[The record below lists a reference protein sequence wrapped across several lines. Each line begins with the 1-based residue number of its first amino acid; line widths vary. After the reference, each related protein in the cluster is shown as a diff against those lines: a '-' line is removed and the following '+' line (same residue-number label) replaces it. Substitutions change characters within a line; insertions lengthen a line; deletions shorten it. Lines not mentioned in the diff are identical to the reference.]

1 MKTKDLGLAVGF
13 DVGAGNIAISHLQF
27 ADDTI
32 LFSSSDWEELAMLTC
47 ILRCF
52 G

>member
-1 MKTKDLGLAVGF
+1 MKAKDLGLAVGF

-32 LFSSSDWEELAMLTC
+32 LFNIAWEELAMLTC

-52 G
+52 R